1 MERHSE
7 AAFETVIEALTA
19 SFKARGVGGLGRSHR
34 KNYRQIAR
42 TLPTPGFRHTSG
54 ASRLP
59 AGIRQTLSA
68 EPGPALSTG
77 ASVTGHLD
85 VAESIRHV

>member
-1 MERHSE
+1 MARHFK
-7 AAFETVIEALTA
+7 AAFETVIEALAA
-19 SFKARGVGGLGRSHR
+19 SFKACGVGGLGRSHR
-34 KNYRQIAR
+34 KNYRLIVR
-42 TLPTPGFRHTSG
+42 TWPTLGFRHTSG

-59 AGIRQTLSA
+59 AGIRQTLSV
-68 EPGPALSTG
+68 ESGPALSTS